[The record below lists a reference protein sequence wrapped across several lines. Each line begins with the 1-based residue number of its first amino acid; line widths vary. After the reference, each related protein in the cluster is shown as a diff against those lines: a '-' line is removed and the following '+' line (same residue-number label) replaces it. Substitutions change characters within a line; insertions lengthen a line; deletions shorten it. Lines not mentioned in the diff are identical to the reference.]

1 MFIQRDIEKV
11 LMEAYSCFPVLTI
24 VGPRQSGK
32 TTLIKNLFKTLPY
45 FSLEDLDVRRMA
57 EEDPRGFLSQSPQ
70 GAILDEIQNV
80 PDLLSYIQG
89 IVDAN
94 EDVHYILSGS
104 SQFSMM
110 KSVSQSLAGRTGVFE
125 LLPFSYPEIQNLA
138 ETKSIDELIVDGFY
152 PAIYSGRNNRRF
164 LYQSYV
170 KTYLERDVR
179 QLLNVGNID
188 AFQKFIRLCATRIG
202 SLFNASDLSNEIG
215 VSSKT
220 IKSWLSVL
228 QASYVV
234 VLLQPFYEN
243 IDKRL
248 TKTPKLYFVDTGLAC
263 YLLGIETVEQLGRD
277 RARGHLFENFII
289 MEALKHRYNQ
299 AKDNNLFFY
308 RDSNQNEVDLVL
320 KNENGLNAIEVKSSQ
335 TYSPEFEKGIKT
347 FCSVVKQDI
356 KTKAIIY
363 TGEIENTSRE
373 IQLVNYKNIGSLF
386 G

>member
-45 FSLEDLDVRRMA
+45 FSLEDIDVRRMA

-70 GAILDEIQNV
+70 GAILDEIQNA
-80 PDLLSYIQG
+80 PELLSYIQG
-89 IVDAN
+89 IVDTN
-94 EDVHYILSGS
+94 ENVHYILSGS

-110 KSVSQSLAGRTGVFE
+110 KTVTQSLAGRTGIFE
-125 LLPFSYPEIQNLA
+125 LLPFSYKEIQNLA
-138 ETKSIDELIVDGFY
+138 ETKTTDELIVDGFY

-263 YLLGIETVEQLGRD
+263 YLLGIETAEQLGRD
-277 RARGHLFENFII
+277 RVRGHLFENFVV
-289 MEALKHRYNQ
+289 MEALKQRYNQ
-299 AKDNNLFFY
+299 AKGNNLFFY

-320 KNENGLNAIEVKSSQ
+320 RNENGLKAIEIKSSQ
-335 TYSPEFEKGIKT
+335 TYNPEFEKGIKIL
-347 FCSVVKQDI
+347 CSVVKEDI
-356 KTKAIIY
+356 KTKAIVY
-363 TGEIENTSRE
+363 TGEIENTSRD
-373 IQLVNYKNIGSLF
+373 IQLVNYKKMSSLF
-386 G
+386 E